1 MKVGRSHIV
10 YRGEKYMV
18 DQDVV
23 REHIPNP
30 DLPARQTPGSFKEI
44 IAVYNEILHDDHT
57 LSHYRQILNSADI
70 ERMIARAKAGR
81 KIIGE
86 WEFESAARKKAFSE
100 LRSGEIGSITT
111 AYPSSAP
118 TPSTSHFLAKT
129 SGASGTISMRVR
141 ALWVYK
147 ILSLLLPVTLYG
159 YIFAFAYYTAEE
171 LGTET
176 TDWFISSE
184 NYPALLGLILLIY
197 MAVTVYMIYWIISI
211 TNEVRS
217 LRNTHIDLPSPWSY
231 FLFFIPLLG
240 GLILIVLQLR
250 FIIGVNKLIG
260 SSGFA
265 IFLGVLLALIPPFAP
280 FCMLYFQRRFNA
292 LSKQSVQGPITNF

>member
-1 MKVGRSHIV
+1 MRVGGSHIV
-10 YRGEKYMV
+10 YRGEKYTV

-23 REHIPNP
+23 REHVPNP
-30 DLPARQTPGSFKEI
+30 DLPARQTPESFKEI

-70 ERMIARAKAGR
+70 ERMIARAKAER

-86 WEFESAARKKAFSE
+86 WEFENAARKKAFSE
-100 LRSGEIGSITT
+100 LRSGKIGSITT
-111 AYPSSAP
+111 ACPS
-118 TPSTSHFLAKT
+118 TPPPATSHFLAEPA
-129 SGASGTISMRVR
+129 GASGVISMRVR

-147 ILSLLLPVTLYG
+147 IFSLLLPVTLYG

-176 TDWFISSE
+176 TDWFISLE
-184 NYPALLGLILLIY
+184 NYPALLVLILLIY
-197 MAVTVYMIYWIISI
+197 MAVIVYMIYWIVSI

-217 LRNTHIDLPSPWSY
+217 LRNTHINVPASWSY
-231 FLFFIPLLG
+231 LLFFVPLVG
-240 GLILIVLQLR
+240 GIILIVLQLR

-260 SSGFA
+260 SSSFA